1 MRVLKHLLIKE
12 FRQIFRDPAILRLIF
27 IMPAIQ
33 LLILPFT
40 ADYEIKNLDVGVIDK
55 DQSTYSRE
63 LIRKLEYSNYFTLTA
78 FDHLSKNGLD
88 WLESGQVD
96 LYIEIPANF
105 EATLVR
111 DKKAEL
117 QLVVNAVNGTK
128 GNLGANYLLNI
139 IRDYNE
145 DIRTKWLH
153 WGRMNPYP
161 MISVVPRK
169 WYNKSSNYQT
179 FMVPGILA
187 VLLTMVGAFLAAL
200 NIVKEK
206 EIGTIE
212 QLNVTPIKK
221 HQFILAKLIPFWLM
235 SFVILTIGLIISYL
249 VHRIIPAGSLFPL
262 YLFSGIFVFGI
273 LGFGLLV
280 SNFTNTQQQAMMVAF
295 FFMLIFILMSGLY
308 TPIES
313 MPGWAQKIAW
323 MNPVSYMVDV
333 MRMVLLRGAGLGDI
347 IPHLI
352 KIMVAGLVLNGLAVW
367 TYKKRS
373 D

>member
-1 MRVLKHLLIKE
+1 MNVFKHLLIKE

-40 ADYEIKNLDVGVIDK
+40 ADYEIKNIDVGIIDK
-55 DQSTYSRE
+55 DHSTYSRA
-63 LIRKLEYSNYFTLTA
+63 LIRKLEYSEYFSLKA
-78 FDHLSKNGLD
+78 YGQNSKEGFE
-88 WLESGQVD
+88 WLESDKVD
-96 LYIEIPANF
+96 LYLEIPVQF
-105 EATLVR
+105 EANLVR
-111 DKKAEL
+111 DKKVDM
-117 QLVVNAVNGTK
+117 QLIVNAVNGTK
-128 GNLGANYLLNI
+128 GNLGANYVLSI
-139 IRDYNE
+139 IREYNAH
-145 DIRTKWLH
+145 IRAEWIQ
-153 WGRMNPYP
+153 WPRMNPLP
-161 MISVVPRK
+161 MIEVLPNKR
-169 WYNKSSNYQT
+169 YNKSSNYQT

-221 HQFILAKLIPFWLM
+221 YQFILAKLIPFWLM
-235 SFVILTIGLIISYL
+235 SFAILSIGLVISFI
-249 VHRIIPAGSLFPL
+249 VHGIIPAGSLVVL
-262 YLFSGIFVFGI
+262 YFFSGIFVFGI

-313 MPGWAQKIAW
+313 MPGWAQNIAW
-323 MNPVSYMVDV
+323 MNPVSYMVAV
-333 MRMVLLRGAGLGDI
+333 MRMVLLKGALFSDILGHI
-347 IPHLI
+347 IRI
-352 KIMVAGLVLNGLAVW
+352 SIAGILLNGLAIM
-367 TYKKRS
+367 TYRKRS
-373 D
+373 G